1 MDTAENRLRV
11 MPDYNLS
18 RGTLRLFAR
27 MVRDLWDDPSR
38 DPELITAGDIDWSSP
53 RTQTDLLNRLDREKF
68 KAADIEGMRT
78 ISTAARGASIAALRR
93 HCCSKACRWRQV
105 AGWIPPS

>member
-27 MVRDLWDDPSR
+27 MVRDLWDDPN
-38 DPELITAGDIDWSSP
+38 P
-53 RTQTDLLNRLDREKF
+53 
-68 KAADIEGMRT
+68 
-78 ISTAARGASIAALRR
+78 
-93 HCCSKACRWRQV
+93 
-105 AGWIPPS
+105 IPS